1 MFMHFNF
8 RVWYSE
14 HIPTSEHLILEM
26 ILAQLPCPALV
37 AAITRVAN
45 NHVAAVLCSV
55 MTGCVLVCCAPADVL
70 LSRVRSCRAGGN
82 ILTESEGG
90 WGKEEILEVNK

>member
-14 HIPTSEHLILEM
+14 HRPTSEHLNLEM
-26 ILAQLPCPALV
+26 ILPSSPVLVPA
-37 AAITRVAN
+37 ISRVAN